1 MDMSDEIYR
10 KALQGLNEYLEATNM
25 RKTAERQEVL
35 SAICRLGGI
44 FTQVDLAD
52 FMEREAQFCVSR
64 STLFHTLDTFVA
76 ARILL
81 KHALGRA
88 ASYELLTS
96 KVPRAYLVC
105 QTCGEIRRLER
116 PELIKYLG
124 TVRARL
130 FSVRQPILYLN
141 GECKKCAQRAR
152 KAKKTSL

>member
-1 MDMSDEIYR
+1 MFDEIYR
-10 KALQGLNEYLEATNM
+10 KALQGLNEYLEANNM

-35 SAICRLGGI
+35 RAICRLGGI

-52 FMEREAQFCVSR
+52 FMERESQFCVSR

-88 ASYELLTS
+88 
-96 KVPRAYLVC
+96 